1 MKRRLRDVPWALA
14 MLLPSAALLAVWVFY
29 PLARAVDYGH
39 RQCDRTLT
47 QCRDVGWGQFSQVF
61 QSSQFQDALWVS
73 VKLAIF
79 TVPTGLVLG
88 LGLAMLADKHLR
100 GIGVF
105 RTIFS
110 STVATSVAVASL
122 VWFVLLQPQIGVL
135 ADQLSGVFPSLKE
148 PGWLND
154 AGTALPAVAISSVW
168 AGLGFSFIIITA
180 ALQSVPREL
189 HESALVDGAGSLR
202 RFFNVTL
209 PMISPTLLFLMVVLT
224 TRALQTYGE
233 ISLLTGGG
241 PNEGKSKVTTNI
253 PYLIYGRNSL
263 IRNDIG
269 LKSASAVLLF
279 LLSAIF
285 AAVQFRG
292 FGKKVH
298 YGG

>member
-1 MKRRLRDVPWALA
+1 MKRRVRDLPPALL
-14 MLLPSAALLAVWVFY
+14 MLLPAAGLLGVWTIY
-29 PLARAVDYGH
+29 PLVRAVDYGH

-47 QCRDVGWGQFSQVF
+47 DCRDVGWGQFTRVF

-73 VKLAIF
+73 VKFAAF
-79 TVPTGLVLG
+79 TVPAGLLLG

-202 RFFNVTL
+202 RFLNVTL
-209 PMISPTLLFLMVVLT
+209 PMISPTLLFLTVVLT

-241 PNEGKSKVTTNI
+241 PNEGRSKVTTNI

-269 LKSASAVLLF
+269 LKTASAVLLF
-279 LLSAIF
+279 LLSAVF

>member
-1 MKRRLRDVPWALA
+1 MKRRVRDLPPALL
-14 MLLPSAALLAVWVFY
+14 MLLPAAGLLGVWTIY
-29 PLARAVDYGH
+29 PLVRAVDYGH

-47 QCRDVGWGQFSQVF
+47 DCRDVGWGQFTRVF

-73 VKLAIF
+73 VKFAAF
-79 TVPTGLVLG
+79 TVPAGLLLG

-202 RFFNVTL
+202 RFLNVTL
-209 PMISPTLLFLMVVLT
+209 PMISPTLLFLTVVLT

-241 PNEGKSKVTTNI
+241 PNEGRSKVTTNI

-279 LLSAIF
+279 LLSAVF

>member
-1 MKRRLRDVPWALA
+1 
-14 MLLPSAALLAVWVFY
+14 MLLPAAGLLGVWTIY
-29 PLARAVDYGH
+29 PLVRAVDYGH

-47 QCRDVGWGQFSQVF
+47 DCRDVGWGQFTRVF

-73 VKLAIF
+73 VKFAAF
-79 TVPTGLVLG
+79 TVPAGLLLG

-202 RFFNVTL
+202 RFLNVTL
-209 PMISPTLLFLMVVLT
+209 PMISPTLLFLTVVLT

-241 PNEGKSKVTTNI
+241 PNEGRSKVTTNI

-279 LLSAIF
+279 LLSAVF